1 MFVTTVNFHLRLW
14 AHTLDVL
21 QVVPRLYGSAVVL
34 AVALLLLVYWI
45 IW

>member
-1 MFVTTVNFHLRLW
+1 MYTAECHLQLW

-21 QVVPRLYGSAVVL
+21 QVVPRLYGFAAVL